1 MRSTERKEDLIRQ
14 RKKKYTY
21 SLHVISRKSSFVFQ
35 IPFDKLKIVFFI
47 SRPPK
52 IAFYWYPPGKFTEH
66 ALWCSVVAT
75 WFPDKRK
82 FIRTF

>member
-47 SRPPK
+47 SRSKKNCILLVPARQIYWACALVQRGRNFVSRQKK
-52 IAFYWYPPGKFTEH
+52 I
-66 ALWCSVVAT
+66 
-75 WFPDKRK
+75 
-82 FIRTF
+82 